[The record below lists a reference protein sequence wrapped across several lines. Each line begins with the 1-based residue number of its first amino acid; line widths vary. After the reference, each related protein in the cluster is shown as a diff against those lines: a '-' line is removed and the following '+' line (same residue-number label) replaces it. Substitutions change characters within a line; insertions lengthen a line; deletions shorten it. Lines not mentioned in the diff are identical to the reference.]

1 MAKNMKYSVKQ
12 FMVFLSGIVLMTLGV
27 SLTVKSEV
35 GAGAYDSINFGLANL
50 LKINVSIAIWIT
62 SFVVAVISSMVRKRF
77 LKFTTFLTSILVG
90 ISTDMWVMM
99 TESIVFSTTY
109 EKVVI
114 YLIGIFLIAT
124 GIAIYIIPNLPVNPT
139 DDLMVALTEEKSIS
153 LMKAKLSIDGIC
165 IIIAFILKGPI
176 GIGTI
181 TATLF
186 VGPLID
192 IINKIIIRICSKS
205 LSIK

>member
-1 MAKNMKYSVKQ
+1 MKYSVKQ
-12 FMVFLSGIVLMTLGV
+12 FVIFLSGILLMTLGI

-77 LKFTTFLTSILVG
+77 LKLTTFLTSIIVG

-99 TESIVFSTTY
+99 TEDIILNTTY
-109 EKVVI
+109 EKIVI
-114 YLIGIFLIAT
+114 YFIGIILIAA
-124 GIAIYIIPNLPVNPT
+124 GIAIYIIPKLPVNPT

-205 LSIK
+205 LSFK